1 MQLWSVEQW
10 RDILQFVTL
19 IELANNPINT
29 STRLLHDSSVLAH
42 PALAHRPRVIREI
55 DFSVHGIMLKIKGP
69 NPFGTKCKYLRR
81 IDVRQLTPPAL
92 WFLRTVNDDDFP
104 LPSSDIV
111 ALNSI
116 KIDLYE
122 MGGRKHCSTGR
133 KRFVMI

>member
-55 DFSVHGIMLKIKGP
+55 DFNVHGIMLKIKGP

-92 WFLRTVNDDDFP
+92 WFLRTINDDDFP
-104 LPSSDIV
+104 PPPSDIV

-122 MGGRKHCSTGR
+122 MGGRKHCSTGQ
-133 KRFVMI
+133 KRFV